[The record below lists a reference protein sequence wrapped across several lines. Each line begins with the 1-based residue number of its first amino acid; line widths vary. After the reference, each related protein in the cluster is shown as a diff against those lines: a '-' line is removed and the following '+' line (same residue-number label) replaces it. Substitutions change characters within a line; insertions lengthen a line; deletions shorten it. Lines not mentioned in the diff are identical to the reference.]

1 MQFANRWKN
10 KIIRHEDMPVSELTP
25 NPKNW
30 RKHPKGQAEALS
42 GAIEEVGYLIPV
54 TWNERTG
61 KILDGHLR
69 VELARANHEETIPV
83 NVVDLSEE
91 EEAKALLTLDPI
103 TAMAEADKDLLKALM
118 DQVSTDNEGIQKMID
133 GLAQDNGLNLNH
145 DTQAQARIKLIDKFI
160 VPPFTVLDARQGYW
174 QERKAAWIGLGI
186 KSELGR
192 GSTKNT
198 SARAAPG
205 KDPSYRQIKT
215 SRYGGGGKIDP

>member
-10 KIIRHEDMPVSELTP
+10 KIIRHEEMPVSELTP

-54 TWNERTG
+54 TWNQRTG

-69 VELARANHEETIPV
+69 VELARANREETIPV

-103 TAMAEADKDLLKALM
+103 TAMAEADKDLLKERFI
-118 DQVSTDNEGIQKMID
+118 TDN
-133 GLAQDNGLNLNH
+133 
-145 DTQAQARIKLIDKFI
+145 R
-160 VPPFTVLDARQGYW
+160 
-174 QERKAAWIGLGI
+174 
-186 KSELGR
+186 
-192 GSTKNT
+192 TKV
-198 SARAAPG
+198 
-205 KDPSYRQIKT
+205 
-215 SRYGGGGKIDP
+215 